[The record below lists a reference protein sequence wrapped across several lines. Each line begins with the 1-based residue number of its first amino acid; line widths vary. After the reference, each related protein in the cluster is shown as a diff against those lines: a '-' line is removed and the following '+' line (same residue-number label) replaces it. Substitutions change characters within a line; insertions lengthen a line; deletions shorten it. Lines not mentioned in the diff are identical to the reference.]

1 MVRKKTALRGISAS
15 VRETK
20 VAIYIRVSTIHQVD
34 KDSIPMQKKDLIAYC
49 QLILG
54 TDNYEIFEDA
64 GYSGKNTDRPA
75 FQDMM
80 KKIRKGEFTHMLVW
94 KIDRISRNLLDF
106 AEMYEELQALRITF
120 VSKNEQFDTS
130 TAIGEAML
138 KIVLVFAE
146 LERNMTSERVTAT
159 MISRANNGQ
168 WNGGRIPFGY
178 SYDPDTSQF
187 SIREDE
193 AVVCRRLKDLYLDNK
208 SLVYTARTL
217 NADGYKTRA
226 GVDWT
231 PTAVWI
237 IASSPFYA
245 GVYRYNRYKGTENR
259 TLNPEEE
266 WVMIPNH
273 HPAIFTL
280 NEHEA
285 MKSILKTNSRYIE
298 NPAGKPHSTANIHIF
313 QGISYCGKCGSKMLS
328 TPGKK
333 HTDGYRPSNY
343 TCPLHRKS
351 NKCDNPTV
359 NDIIVGEFVINYI
372 LNMLNAKRTF
382 SSINTSEELQK
393 YLLTG
398 STFSGIS
405 SIEEDGL
412 HEFFNLLSRYGSD
425 NSYVFAIQKPRKKK
439 ASVNPE
445 IAALRKEKEKQE
457 RALQRLQ
464 DLYLYSDKSMSEK
477 DFIIRKSE
485 ISDHLKSINA
495 QLGLITQDPDALLSD
510 EEFIKQASHL
520 LIQKELKDKKYIY
533 YKNLATSVDSEILR
547 TYMKTILD
555 SVYLTDGHVSAIVF
569 KNGLTQKFIYKK

>member
-1 MVRKKTALRGISAS
+1 MV
-15 VRETK
+15 
-20 VAIYIRVSTIHQVD
+20 
-34 KDSIPMQKKDLIAYC
+34 
-49 QLILG
+49 
-54 TDNYEIFEDA
+54 
-64 GYSGKNTDRPA
+64 
-75 FQDMM
+75 
-80 KKIRKGEFTHMLVW
+80 
-94 KIDRISRNLLDF
+94 
-106 AEMYEELQALRITF
+106 
-120 VSKNEQFDTS
+120 
-130 TAIGEAML
+130 
-138 KIVLVFAE
+138 
-146 LERNMTSERVTAT
+146 
-159 MISRANNGQ
+159 
-168 WNGGRIPFGY
+168 
-178 SYDPDTSQF
+178 
-187 SIREDE
+187 
-193 AVVCRRLKDLYLDNK
+193 
-208 SLVYTARTL
+208 
-217 NADGYKTRA
+217 
-226 GVDWT
+226 
-231 PTAVWI
+231 
-237 IASSPFYA
+237 
-245 GVYRYNRYKGTENR
+245 
-259 TLNPEEE
+259 
-266 WVMIPNH
+266 
-273 HPAIFTL
+273 
-280 NEHEA
+280 
-285 MKSILKTNSRYIE
+285 
-298 NPAGKPHSTANIHIF
+298 
-313 QGISYCGKCGSKMLS
+313 S

-382 SSINTSEELQK
+382 SSINTPEELQK

-533 YKNLATSVDSEILR
+533 YKNLATSVDPEILR

-555 SVYLTDGHVSAIVF
+555 SVYLTDSHVSAIVF